1 MLQLIYGKYSVLTWS
16 FYCSHDMSGNF
27 RLLNELLSSCNPNM
41 VITLIYLISCKKK
54 LNKT

>member
-27 RLLNELLSSCNPNM
+27 RLLNELLSSSNPNM